1 MGVIKKIKTD
11 ISLLWNTLFF
21 GLKSADNLLS
31 QKDSSANGETEIN
44 IGVEKDSVLQDFVRG
59 EETQRVKE
67 TRDEMYRVLKESENL
82 TVSRTDVE
90 GGTSLKVRKKTAA
103 DFAIKIDVFN
113 PEKLPIRLV
122 QDNKFYEEG
131 NSFSI
136 EDLETALT
144 KKYISIFTIKRDFI
158 PRFKIEDY
166 AKKLVVRNINNK
178 EVFLDFYTS
187 EYASQFGKIDALFV
201 KQIYDIKQTNNK
213 KSDITTFDTIQ
224 FITDKATGENSLCQ
238 FEYNNIVFKEVN
250 VFDGNFVITFKANV
264 VVDGEYI
271 GKKYETK
278 ELNKKLENK
287 QKRDSVN
294 AVDAETLLR
303 HIKQVENNETP
314 DYGSVI
320 FKLDKE

>member
-82 TVSRTDVE
+82 TVTRTDVE

-250 VFDGNFVITFKANV
+250 VFDGNFVITFKAKV

>member
-1 MGVIKKIKTD
+1 MEVIKKIKTD

-144 KKYISIFTIKRDFI
+144 KKYISIFTIERDFI